1 MQKRLSAVTIKIVH
15 KFCFLLMIFLM
26 LFQDPTERL
35 KKNCAHRLKKIVK
48 IVHNIKLFR
57 VQHSQ
62 LPKNCIF

>member
-35 KKNCAHRLKKIVK
+35 KKELCTLVK
-48 IVHNIKLFR
+48 
-57 VQHSQ
+57 
-62 LPKNCIF
+62 KNCKNSAQYILII